1 MQNPKSE
8 EEINRI
14 LERERREDEL
24 DRRQQERENRDYME
38 NVIWN
43 DFCYGYVLDR
53 VIIMSLL
60 FMKKQPKLPLLNKE
74 NVVIITSYLFK
85 DWMFEKFDLMYK
97 LANDPDFVEEFFGY

>member
-24 DRRQQERENRDYME
+24 DRRQQERENRKYVED
-38 NVIWN
+38 VIWN
-43 DFCYGYVLDR
+43 EFCYGYVLDR
-53 VIIMSLL
+53 VVIMTLL
-60 FMKKQPKLPLLNKE
+60 FKIKQPKLPLLSKD

-85 DWMFEKFDLMYK
+85 DWMFEKFDLLYE
-97 LANDPDFVEEFFGY
+97 LAEDHDLVDDILG